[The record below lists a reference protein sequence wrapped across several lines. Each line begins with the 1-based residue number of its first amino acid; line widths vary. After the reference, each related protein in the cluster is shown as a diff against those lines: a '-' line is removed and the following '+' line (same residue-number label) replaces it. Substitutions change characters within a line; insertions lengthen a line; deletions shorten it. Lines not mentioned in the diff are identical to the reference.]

1 MDFTL
6 SPEVEETRL
15 AIRTFVEDRIM
26 PLEQDPASYDEHE
39 NINMDLLKQVQAEA
53 RAAGLWCLSMP
64 RERGG
69 RGFDTVG
76 MAACYEEMNRSI
88 FGPVCFN
95 AAAPDDGNMYVLNR
109 VATDEQKEKW
119 LQPIIDGKV
128 RSSIVMTEPAPGAGS
143 DPGGMMLTRAEKK
156 GNDRWIVHGH
166 KWFITGAGVAE
177 HFILLAR
184 TSDEPRRNLTA
195 FLFHKDDPGWEIVR
209 RIPIMG
215 PEEHGGHCE
224 LKFDGLEIPDENR
237 LMGVG
242 EGMKCVQIRL
252 GTARLTH
259 CMRWT
264 GLAKRALEI
273 AGDYISEREA
283 FGSKL
288 SERESVQLLL
298 GDAAMDI
305 EVGRL
310 LTMKAA
316 WALDQGSRARKE
328 VSMAK
333 VAVADVL
340 FKAVDTAIQLNGAR
354 GYSKDTVLEWIY
366 RYARQAK
373 LVDGASEVHK
383 MVLAGALADEGM
395 DFWSWDSGG
404 QKGPTGQP
412 DK

>member
-1 MDFTL
+1 MF
-6 SPEVEETRL
+6 
-15 AIRTFVEDRIM
+15 
-26 PLEQDPASYDEHE
+26 
-39 NINMDLLKQVQAEA
+39 N
-53 RAAGLWCLSMP
+53 
-64 RERGG
+64 
-69 RGFDTVG
+69 G
-76 MAACYEEMNRSI
+76 M
-88 FGPVCFN
+88 
-95 AAAPDDGNMYVLNR
+95 
-109 VATDEQKEKW
+109 
-119 LQPIIDGKV
+119 
-128 RSSIVMTEPAPGAGS
+128 
-143 DPGGMMLTRAEKK
+143 
-156 GNDRWIVHGH
+156 
-166 KWFITGAGVAE
+166 
-177 HFILLAR
+177 
-184 TSDEPRRNLTA
+184 
-195 FLFHKDDPGWEIVR
+195 
-209 RIPIMG
+209 
-215 PEEHGGHCE
+215 
-224 LKFDGLEIPDENR
+224 EIPDENR

-259 CMRWT
+259 CMRWL
-264 GLAKRALEI
+264 GLAKRSLEI
-273 AGDYISEREA
+273 ADEYISNRDA

-288 SERESVQLLL
+288 SKRESVQLLL

-383 MVLAGALADEGM
+383 MVLAGALKENGM
-395 DFWSWDSGG
+395 DFWSWGEP
-404 QKGPTGQP
+404 KA
-412 DK
+412 